1 MNTGAEI
8 PNFTQKKTK
17 SGRSRGRPPRHE
29 SERLKTIAWYHFLA
43 GDKSPAEMCD
53 WLPFVDIDQ
62 ATIYRYRRGDISPRD
77 DILNAEDEVFRA
89 ARNVYEIGPWQVPL
103 WDAMWGSIT
112 PADFRLADRLMPGGE
127 WPKSVMNELFFDDA
141 ILARIIGFRDMTA
154 RADSVVSDLEAFV
167 AALRVF
173 RSWEML
179 GHGNIMTL
187 RVLLEGTM
195 ALPGA
200 RGMLEQY
207 GLIKPLQ
214 GWIASQFGKAAA
226 LNGEPAYWAPWM
238 NDDGEFARLCLTA
251 DMRKLQMRHG
261 LLRQSGSD
269 FDREVITDHVQG
281 DTWH

>member
-8 PNFTQKKTK
+8 PNFTQKKAK
-17 SGRSRGRPPRHE
+17 SSRSRGRPPRHE
-29 SERLKTIAWYHFLA
+29 SERLKAIAWYHFLA

-141 ILARIIGFRDMTA
+141 ILARIIGFRDMA
-154 RADSVVSDLEAFV
+154 VRADGVASDLEAFV

-173 RSWEML
+173 RAWEIL
-179 GHGNIMTL
+179 GHGNVMAL

-207 GLIKPLQ
+207 GLIKPLL
-214 GWIASQFGKAAA
+214 GWIASQFGKAAV
-226 LNGEPAYWAPWM
+226 LNGEPVYWAPWM

-251 DMRKLQMRHG
+251 DMRKMQMRHE
-261 LLRQSGSD
+261 LLGQSRSD